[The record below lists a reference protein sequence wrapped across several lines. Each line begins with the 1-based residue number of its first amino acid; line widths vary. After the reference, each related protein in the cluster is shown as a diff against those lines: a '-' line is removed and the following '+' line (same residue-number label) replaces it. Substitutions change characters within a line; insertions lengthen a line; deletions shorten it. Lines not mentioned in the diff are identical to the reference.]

1 MLDRPTELKT
11 AGQRPSGFAKV
22 TIAANEKGEVVA
34 WQSEHW
40 GSNGMGGGTVDVN
53 QYPYPFDGFPNISR
67 KATGIKT
74 NTGDQRAWR
83 APNHPQLCAM
93 TQTAMDDL
101 AAKLG
106 MNSLDFFLANLQF
119 TAKADVYRA
128 ELLRAAELIGWKEKW
143 HAHGKGP
150 KRNGKATG
158 LGLALHRWGGRANN
172 SGVKL
177 KVHPDGS
184 VTCHS
189 GTQDLGT
196 GTRTVIAM
204 VLAETFGLPVEA
216 VQVNIGSSQYPQSG
230 GSGGSTT
237 VGGVSGPARRAGL
250 EALWKIFDLVAQRYE
265 VGADTLAARD
275 GKIYSGDKE
284 VCSWKQAASLTRP
297 MGLETESSGAKN
309 DGLTSDGV
317 GGVQMA
323 EVEVDTETGVVR
335 MKKMVAVQ
343 DCGLIVN
350 ELLAKSQVEGALIM
364 GIAYALTEERIM
376 DNETGR
382 FINADLENYKLA
394 RIGDIGE
401 LVVEMYQP
409 DEEYQRGVIGL
420 GEPPVIAPGAAISNA
435 VANAIGVRVPVLPLT
450 PQRVLDALSKGGT
463 T

>member
-1 MLDRPTELKT
+1 
-11 AGQRPSGFAKV
+11 
-22 TIAANEKGEVVA
+22 
-34 WQSEHW
+34 
-40 GSNGMGGGTVDVN
+40 GGG
-53 QYPYPFDGFPNISR
+53 
-67 KATGIKT
+67 
-74 NTGDQRAWR
+74 
-83 APNHPQLCAM
+83 
-93 TQTAMDDL
+93 
-101 AAKLG
+101 
-106 MNSLDFFLANLQF
+106 AN
-119 TAKADVYRA
+119 A
-128 ELLRAAELIGWKEKW
+128 
-143 HAHGKGP
+143 
-150 KRNGKATG
+150 
-158 LGLALHRWGGRANN
+158 

-177 KVHPDGS
+177 KVHPDGT
-184 VTCHS
+184 VTCYS

-196 GTRTVIAM
+196 GTRTVIAL
-204 VLAETFGLPVEA
+204 VLAETFGLPVEGI
-216 VQVNIGSSQYPQSG
+216 QVNIGSSQYPASG

-250 EALWKIFDLVAQRYE
+250 EALWKIYDLVANRYKVDVE
-265 VGADTLAARD
+265 SLSAND
-275 GKIYSGDKE
+275 GKIWSGEKE
-284 VCSWKQAASLTRP
+284 VCSWKQAASLTGP

-343 DCGLIVN
+343 DCGLIIN

-376 DNETGR
+376 DQQTGR
-382 FINADLENYKLA
+382 FINADLENYKLPRA
-394 RIGDIGE
+394 GDVGE

-409 DEEYQRGVIGL
+409 DDEYARGVIGL

-450 PQRVLDALSKGGT
+450 PQRVLDALAKGGT